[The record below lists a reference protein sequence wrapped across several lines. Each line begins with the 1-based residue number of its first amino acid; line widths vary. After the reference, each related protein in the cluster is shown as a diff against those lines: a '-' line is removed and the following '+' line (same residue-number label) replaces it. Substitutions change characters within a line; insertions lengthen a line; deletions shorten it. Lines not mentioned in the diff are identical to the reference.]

1 VLKSAAPANASA
13 KNAFYLYTI
22 HLFCEVFVVVVFKLP
37 KMTKQEMWK
46 LIRRQRL
53 CRIAFKGDDYPYM
66 APFQYV
72 VLDDTL
78 YFHFTDY
85 GTKMKLIENDKRVCV
100 EIEEYR
106 EDLSEYSFIV
116 LRGTLKVVTD
126 PQERAKAL
134 QKLAEEGE
142 QKLSPNFLPAHGFRK
157 EDGWHSLTPEN
168 TSLVAV
174 KLENITQEIG
184 LKSP

>member
-1 VLKSAAPANASA
+1 V
-13 KNAFYLYTI
+13 T
-22 HLFCEVFVVVVFKLP
+22 VFKLP
-37 KMTKQEMWK
+37 KMTKKEMWR

-53 CRIAFKGDDYPYM
+53 CRIAFKGKTYPYI

-72 VLDDTL
+72 LLEGSL

-85 GTKMKLIENDKRVCV
+85 GKKMRLLDNYKHVCV

-116 LRGTLKVVTD
+116 LRGTLRIVTD
-126 PQERAKAL
+126 SQERAKAL
-134 QKLAEEGE
+134 RKLAEDGE
-142 QKLSPNFLPAHGFRK
+142 LKLSPNFLPAHGFKK
-157 EDGWHSLTPEN
+157 ENGWSSLSPEKP
-168 TSLVAV
+168 LVV
-174 KLENITQEIG
+174 IKLEDVAQEIG

>member
-1 VLKSAAPANASA
+1 
-13 KNAFYLYTI
+13 
-22 HLFCEVFVVVVFKLP
+22 
-37 KMTKQEMWK
+37 MTKQEMWK
-46 LIRRQRL
+46 LIHRQRL
-53 CRIAFKGDDYPYM
+53 CRIAFKGNTYPYM

-72 VLDDTL
+72 VLDDAL

-85 GTKMKLIENDKRVCV
+85 GKKMKLIENDKHVCV

-126 PQERAKAL
+126 PTERINAINQLAK
-134 QKLAEEGE
+134 EGE
-142 QKLSPNFLPAHGFRK
+142 QKLSPNFLPAHGFTK
-157 EDGWHSLTPEN
+157 EDGWDALTPDN
-168 TSLVAV
+168 KLLVAV
-174 KLENITQEIG
+174 KLEHITQEIG

>member
-1 VLKSAAPANASA
+1 
-13 KNAFYLYTI
+13 
-22 HLFCEVFVVVVFKLP
+22 
-37 KMTKQEMWK
+37 MTKQEMWK
-46 LIRRQRL
+46 LIRRQHL
-53 CRIAFKGDDYPYM
+53 CRIAFKGAEYPYM

-72 VLDDTL
+72 VLDGTL

-116 LRGTLKVVTD
+116 LRGILKVVTN
-126 PQERAKAL
+126 PQERTKAL
-134 QKLAEEGE
+134 HEFAEEGE
-142 QKLSPNFLPAHGFRK
+142 QKLSTNFLPAHGFKK
-157 EDGWHSLTPEN
+157 EDGWQSLTPTN
-168 TSLVAV
+168 PSLVAV
-174 KLENITQEIG
+174 KLEQVTQEIG

>member
-1 VLKSAAPANASA
+1 M
-13 KNAFYLYTI
+13 
-22 HLFCEVFVVVVFKLP
+22 VVFKLP

-53 CRIAFKGDDYPYM
+53 CRIAFKGAKYPYM

-72 VLDDTL
+72 VLNGVL

-85 GTKMKLIENDKRVCV
+85 GKKMKLIENDKHVCV
-100 EIEEYR
+100 EIEEYK

-126 PQERAKAL
+126 QQERVNAIK
-134 QKLAEEGE
+134 KLSEEGE
-142 QKLSPNFLPAHGFRK
+142 TKLSPNFLPAHGFNK
-157 EDGWHSLTPEN
+157 EDGWSSLTS
-168 TSLVAV
+168 TDLSLVV
-174 KLENITQEIG
+174 IKLENITQEIG

>member
-1 VLKSAAPANASA
+1 MVKLLP
-13 KNAFYLYTI
+13 I
-22 HLFCEVFVVVVFKLP
+22 FKLP
-37 KMTKQEMWK
+37 KMTKQEIWK

-53 CRIAFKGDDYPYM
+53 CRIAFKGKDYPYL

-72 VLDDTL
+72 VLDGIL

-106 EDLSEYSFIV
+106 EDLSEYRFVV
-116 LRGTLKVVTD
+116 LRGTLKVVND
-126 PQERAKAL
+126 PQERARAIT
-134 QKLAEEGE
+134 KLAEDGE
-142 QKLSPNFLPAHGFRK
+142 QKLSTNFLPAHGFNK
-157 EDGWHSLTPEN
+157 EDDWSSLIPTN
-168 TSLVAV
+168 HSLVAV
-174 KLENITQEIG
+174 KLEDIKQEIG

>member
-1 VLKSAAPANASA
+1 M
-13 KNAFYLYTI
+13 
-22 HLFCEVFVVVVFKLP
+22 HLNFCEVFVVTVLKLP
-37 KMTKQEMWK
+37 RMTKQEMWR

-53 CRIAFKGDDYPYM
+53 CRIAFKGEEYPYI

-72 VLDDTL
+72 VLGGSL

-85 GTKMKLIENDKRVCV
+85 GKKMRLLEKDKRICV

-116 LRGTLKVVTD
+116 LRGNLKVVTD
-126 PQERAKAL
+126 QKERAQAL
-134 QKLAEEGE
+134 TKLSEEGK
-142 QKLSPNFLPAHGFRK
+142 QKLSPNFLPAHGFKK
-157 EDGWHSLTPEN
+157 EDGWSSLTPEN
-168 TSLVAV
+168 TSLVAI